1 MRRIFS
7 ICILVL
13 AVLVVTQFFAS
24 STASAQ
30 DVWAYGNE
38 DGQTYVMTE
47 TIINSP
53 EEVSVKVKN
62 VRDNGRVDI
71 FDIWFIKSNMT
82 WVGQVGTGT
91 KNLGPIFSNP
101 YATAIWNVVSPLL

>member
-1 MRRIFS
+1 MRRVFS

-13 AVLVVTQFFAS
+13 AALVFTQFSAA

-30 DVWAYGNE
+30 DVWAYSSEN
-38 DGQTYVMTE
+38 GQTYVMTE

-53 EEVSVKVKN
+53 EEVSVKVKS
-62 VRDNGRVDI
+62 VKDNGKVNI

-91 KNLGPIFSNP
+91 KNLGPIFSSS
-101 YATAIWNVVSPLL
+101 YATAIWNVVRPLL

>member
-1 MRRIFS
+1 MRRVFL

-13 AVLVVTQFFAS
+13 AALVFTQFSAA

-30 DVWAYGNE
+30 DVWAYSSEN
-38 DGQTYVMTE
+38 GQTYVMTE

-53 EEVSVKVKN
+53 EEISVKVKS
-62 VRDNGRVDI
+62 VKDNGKVNI

-82 WVGQVGTGT
+82 WVGQVGTGP
-91 KNLGPIFSNP
+91 KNLGPIFSSP
-101 YATAIWNVVSPLL
+101 YATAIWNVVRPLL